1 MPLRLLLP
9 PIDRPGADTPV
20 AWCLIDARGTALREG
35 MSALGSA
42 PAAEP
47 IDLILPASRVLFA
60 RLKLPKVGA
69 STLRELLPYAVE
81 DKLLADPSQIHAVPG
96 PALANGDTLVAVI
109 DRNWLEAGLAWARS
123 HGHRIARV
131 VCESA
136 LVPDTDSAWHV
147 RLAKEAAF
155 LVESDGYATAF
166 DPPGDGAPPFS
177 VRVALNE
184 ARDRA
189 ALPGSIRVQ
198 VKEAA
203 TMPDAK
209 AWQAALELPV
219 AVEALRHPLAGPLPP
234 NAIDLLTGDL
244 ARGPSSTQR
253 FALPRATWALAAAVA
268 ALSLGLVGFDTWQL
282 ESEREALEAERE
294 ALFRAAFPEAR
305 TVVDPALQ
313 MRRNLADLRRSRGEG
328 APSEFLSAAAEAVQG
343 GPVPVKKLTYAN
355 GKADVQREGGNP

>member
-9 PIDRPGADTPV
+9 PIDRPGADTPA
-20 AWCLIDARGTALREG
+20 AWCLVDAHGTANREG
-35 MSALGSA
+35 ISAIGSV
-42 PAAEP
+42 PDGEP

-96 PALANGDTLVAVI
+96 PAVADGDTLVAVV
-109 DRNWLEAGLAWARS
+109 DRTWLEAGLAWARS

-136 LVPDTDSAWHV
+136 LVPGTDSAWHV

-166 DPPGDGAPPFS
+166 DPPMDGTPPFS

-184 ARDRA
+184 ARDRGS
-189 ALPGSIRVQ
+189 LPGSIRVQ
-198 VKEAA
+198 ASEGVA
-203 TMPDAK
+203 TPDAT
-209 AWQAALELPV
+209 AWEAALERPIT
-219 AVEALRHPLAGPLPP
+219 VESLRSPLAGSLASH
-234 NAIDLLTGDL
+234 AIDLLTGEL
-244 ARGPSSTQR
+244 TRSESSSQR
-253 FALPRATWALAAAVA
+253 FALPRATWALAVAVA
-268 ALSLGLVGFDTWQL
+268 VLSLGLVGFDTWRL
-282 ESEREALEAERE
+282 ESERAALDAERE

-328 APSEFLSAAAEAVQG
+328 AASEFLSAAAEAAQG

-355 GKADVQREGGNP
+355 GKAEVQREARKP